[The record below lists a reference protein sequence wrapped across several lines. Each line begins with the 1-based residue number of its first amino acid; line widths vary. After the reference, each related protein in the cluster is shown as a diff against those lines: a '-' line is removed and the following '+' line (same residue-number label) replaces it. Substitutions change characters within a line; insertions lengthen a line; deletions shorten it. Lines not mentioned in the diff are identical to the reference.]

1 MKKKYKV
8 KEINKIK
15 LQLFLKQIEDGRD
28 KNK

>member
-28 KNK
+28 KN